1 METEINNQK
10 LCDINQL
17 KKDYEQEKIQLD
29 HAKAMLSKH
38 NYKLEFNNNKIDNIY
53 AIINHLEKEL
63 QEQQEVFQLAEVLSG
78 KNEQK
83 LTLEN
88 FVLKIGRAHV

>member
-1 METEINNQK
+1 
-10 LCDINQL
+10 
-17 KKDYEQEKIQLD
+17 
-29 HAKAMLSKH
+29 MLSEH
-38 NYKLEFNNNKIDNIY
+38 NYKLEFNNKKIDNIY
-53 AIINHLEKEL
+53 AVIKHLEKL

-88 FVLKIGRAHV
+88 FVLIYYLERILAHANQRLSLMTGERYQLVRRNKLQKGIVA